1 MTKVVSDLL
10 TNVDS
15 GSPSLLLS
23 LDISAVFD
31 TLNHKLLLYNGLMTC
46 SAQLCIVSII
56 VHIPMSLHGARNT
69 NVTCK
74 LWYVLVIT
82 PP

>member
-23 LDISAVFD
+23 LDISAACD
-31 TLNHKLLLYNGLMTC
+31 TLNHRRLLQL
-46 SAQLCIVSII
+46 AQDLFDFTRKSILWLNHIYRTVEVLCPLELASQTL
-56 VHIPMSLHGARNT
+56 LHT
-69 NVTCK
+69 V
-74 LWYVLVIT
+74 
-82 PP
+82 